1 MAGYQRAD
9 VEMSEVAEV
18 NEHFCDDKPQYE
30 QGHCN
35 YCGAKEEECS
45 EYKCWIK

>member
-1 MAGYQRAD
+1 
-9 VEMSEVAEV
+9 MSEVTEM

-30 QGHCN
+30 EGFCN
-35 YCGAKEEECS
+35 YCGAEEHECS

>member
-1 MAGYQRAD
+1 
-9 VEMSEVAEV
+9 MSEVAEV

-35 YCGAKEEECS
+35 YCGAEEDKCS

>member
-9 VEMSEVAEV
+9 VEMSEVTEV

-30 QGHCN
+30 EGFCN
-35 YCGAKEEECS
+35 YCGAEEHECS
-45 EYKCWIK
+45 E